1 MDDGGKVSKG
11 LKLSTNSYSY
21 SNCLLLVR
29 QDKVEA
35 LLPGGSGGEKD
46 PRGPSLNY
54 SVYKFSE
61 NYEKII
67 PFFKKHKIVG
77 IKSLYY
83 L

>member
-1 MDDGGKVSKG
+1 LRDPPPPPPPPGRGG
-11 LKLSTNSYSY
+11 
-21 SNCLLLVR
+21 
-29 QDKVEA
+29 
-35 LLPGGSGGEKD
+35 GGGGGGGEKD

-77 IKSLYY
+77 IKSEDY

>member
-1 MDDGGKVSKG
+1 MTSLITYFGCGI
-11 LKLSTNSYSY
+11 
-21 SNCLLLVR
+21 
-29 QDKVEA
+29 
-35 LLPGGSGGEKD
+35 PPPSGGEKD

-77 IKSLYY
+77 KNHYII
-83 L
+83 